1 MDNQELQQFAAVAT
15 PILHSSFSPSPP
27 PMLAATSSA
36 STAAIDSQ
44 VPLYSF
50 LNVMTVMIKGASI
63 IPFPNTQQVI
73 FLKLSNT
80 NFLC

>member
-1 MDNQELQQFAAVAT
+1 
-15 PILHSSFSPSPP
+15 
-27 PMLAATSSA
+27 
-36 STAAIDSQ
+36 